1 MEQIPL
7 STTHCEMITKNVMR
21 IFSLHIDVD
30 GHVMEI
36 NIFPVLATPAIQY
49 VVLVGHETL

>member
-1 MEQIPL
+1 
-7 STTHCEMITKNVMR
+7 MITKNVMR